1 MFEKQWNCATQNAQG
16 SGEFPFPLGKFGH
29 PASGRLCCSSN
40 ASVFQRFCFTQT
52 CLVTQKTGATLEE

>member
-29 PASGRLCCSSN
+29 PASGRLCSLAMPVYSSGFV
-40 ASVFQRFCFTQT
+40 SHK
-52 CLVTQKTGATLEE
+52 LG